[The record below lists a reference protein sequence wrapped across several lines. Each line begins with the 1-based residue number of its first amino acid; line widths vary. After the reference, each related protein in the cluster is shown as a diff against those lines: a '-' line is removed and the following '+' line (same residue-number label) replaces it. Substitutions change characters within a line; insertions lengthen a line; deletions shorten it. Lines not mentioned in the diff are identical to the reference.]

1 MGDIPSIYDFLQL
14 LDFLRGDPAAY
25 FVLGTASMILILR
38 DWRWSL
44 ITLLVQYLVV
54 GLLYAD
60 VLLAHLAFI
69 RVLIG
74 IFVCLILY
82 ITAQQVNWGR
92 NPEDVTEEEEKQLA
106 KSRLSRFGIYSLAT
120 DTPFRLFLAL
130 LLALSIWA
138 VAHRVELQLPAL
150 PTHINLAVLTLAG
163 MGIVTT
169 AITSEPMKSGMG
181 ILTFMIGFD
190 LFYSTVEQSA
200 VMLALSSI
208 TMLIISVTIA
218 YLVQAG
224 HNIRALLN

>member
-1 MGDIPSIYDFLQL
+1 MGDILSIYDFLQL

-25 FVLGTASMILILR
+25 FVMLTASMILILR

-44 ITLLVQYLVV
+44 IALLIQYLVV

-60 VLLAHLAFI
+60 VLLAHVAFT

-74 IFVCLILY
+74 VFVCLILY

-92 NPEDVTEEEEKQLA
+92 IPEDVTEEEEKQLTG
-106 KSRLSRFGIYSLAT
+106 SRLSRFGAYSLTT
-120 DTPFRLFLAL
+120 DTPFRIFLAL
-130 LLALSIWA
+130 LVAVSIWA
-138 VAHRVELQLPAL
+138 VAQRVELQLPAL
-150 PTHINLAVLTLAG
+150 PTHINLAVISLVG

-169 AITSEPMKSGMG
+169 VLTSEPMKSGMG
-181 ILTFMIGFD
+181 ILTFMIGFE

-208 TMLIISVTIA
+208 AMLIVSVAIA
-218 YLVQAG
+218 YLIQAR
-224 HNIRALLN
+224 HNFRALLN